1 MLAASVKGGAK
12 MRQKQ
17 FQEEFLR
24 ILDESIAESDA
35 LAEKYFKDG
44 MDSHAAE
51 FKAIRDK
58 NYKRVRELCFKYGV
72 EPEEVE
78 SE

>member
-1 MLAASVKGGAK
+1 

-35 LAEKYFKDG
+35 LAKKYLKDG
-44 MDSHAAE
+44 MDSHPAE

-58 NYKRVRELCFKYGV
+58 HYKRVQELCFKHV
-72 EPEEVE
+72 SKPEEVE

>member
-1 MLAASVKGGAK
+1 VS
-12 MRQKQ
+12 QKQ

-35 LAEKYFKDG
+35 LAKKYLKDG
-44 MDSHAAE
+44 MDSHPAE

-58 NYKRVRELCFKYGV
+58 HYKRVQELCFKHV
-72 EPEEVE
+72 SKPEEVE

>member
-1 MLAASVKGGAK
+1 MS
-12 MRQKQ
+12 QKQ

-35 LAEKYFKDG
+35 LAKKYLKDG
-44 MDSHAAE
+44 MDSHPAE

-58 NYKRVRELCFKYGV
+58 HYKRVQELCLKHGV
-72 EPEEVE
+72 KPEEVKNE
-78 SE
+78 

>member
-1 MLAASVKGGAK
+1 MS
-12 MRQKQ
+12 QKQ

-35 LAEKYFKDG
+35 LAKKYLKDG
-44 MDSHAAE
+44 MDSHPAE
-51 FKAIRDK
+51 FKAIR
-58 NYKRVRELCFKYGV
+58 YKHYNRVQELCLKHAAK
-72 EPEEVE
+72 PEKVE